1 MLFLTIFGHVKAS
14 LLVVSSVRWYNSRE
28 VIAMRDVGKNIKQI
42 RLSKNMTQDS
52 LADALYVTRQTV
64 SNYENGRSRPDLD
77 MLVRIAEIF
86 DTDVNTLI
94 YGPPVPE
101 SKKAAYKRLAIS
113 VFLLLLTGGLY
124 LIINI
129 IISDYLPHN
138 YYQTCILN
146 Q

>member
-101 SKKAAYKRLAIS
+101 SKKAAWQRK
-113 VFLLLLTGGLY
+113 
-124 LIINI
+124 
-129 IISDYLPHN
+129 P
-138 YYQTCILN
+138 
-146 Q
+146 

>member
-1 MLFLTIFGHVKAS
+1 
-14 LLVVSSVRWYNSRE
+14 
-28 VIAMRDVGKNIKQI
+28 MRDVGKNIKQI

-129 IISDYLPHN
+129 IISDYLPTNTIKHAFS
-138 YYQTCILN
+138 TSW
-146 Q
+146 